1 MVDYVT
7 EPPLKFP
14 DEVADSA
21 GVEVSLPKLTLV
33 WMYQG
38 RDPEARRKAL
48 ADLDYPA
55 VDVIRPEP
63 THSLGHLSGMMAPDS
78 EICVFW
84 ADDEKPV
91 SPDFLRQMV
100 EPLLARGAS
109 RAAMHLWSGNAVAMP
124 RSAVEAV
131 QIDGFQILGNSF
143 MKLALL
149 FLDVGSAAQG
159 LRAHVAF
166 SSTERLAPMCAEP
179 VGRVC

>member
-1 MVDYVT
+1 MAQN
-7 EPPLKFP
+7 PALKFL
-14 DEVADSA
+14 DELADTA
-21 GVEVSLPKLTLV
+21 GVEVRLPNLTLV

-38 RDPEARRKAL
+38 RDADSRRQTIA
-48 ADLDYPA
+48 ALDYPS
-55 VDVIRPEP
+55 VDVIRPERS
-63 THSLGHLSGMMAPDS
+63 HSLEHLTDMMAPDS

-84 ADDEKPV
+84 ADDDKPV

-100 EPLLARGAS
+100 GPLVAEGS
-109 RAAMHLWSGNAVAMP
+109 VRAAMHLWSGNAVAMP
-124 RSAVEAV
+124 RSALEAV
-131 QIDGFQILGNSF
+131 QVGEFQILGDSF

-159 LRAHVAF
+159 VRAHVAF